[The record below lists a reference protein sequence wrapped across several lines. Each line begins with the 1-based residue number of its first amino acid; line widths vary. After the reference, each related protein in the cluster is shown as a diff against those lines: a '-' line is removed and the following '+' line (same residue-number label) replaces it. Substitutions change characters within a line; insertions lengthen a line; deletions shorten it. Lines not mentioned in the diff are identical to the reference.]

1 MSNENI
7 TFVMY
12 HYVRELIDTKY
23 PRIKALNTSEFIHQV
38 DFLSKNYQFLTL
50 EDVRC
55 AIQGDKSFEYGVVL
69 TFDDGYGDHYNNVF
83 PILNKLGI
91 QGWFFPPVNAVTTD
105 AILDVNKI
113 HFILASIPEGEDL
126 IHLLLETS
134 SHLHK
139 DGNLESNLLNFWKNF
154 NFYDAYDRKEVTFFK
169 HVLQNYLDEEL
180 RNEIVDYLFA
190 RFVDEDTTAFS
201 LDLYMNIDQL
211 IEMKDSG
218 MIIGGHGA
226 KHIWRGKSSE
236 SEPTDEITKTRKFLE
251 KINDDEDFV
260 MCYPYGSYNDFTLL
274 ECNKQGFDLGLTT
287 IDGLFDPNSGLPL
300 VIERKDTNCFP
311 KTKQI

>member
-1 MSNENI
+1 MMSNHI

-12 HYVRELIDTKY
+12 HYIRELFETKF
-23 PRIKALNTSEFIHQV
+23 PRIKALNTSEFIHQI

-55 AIQGDKSFEYGVVL
+55 AIKGDKCFEKGVVL

-126 IHLLLETS
+126 INLLLDTT
-134 SHLHK
+134 SHLCNDEELK
-139 DGNLESNLLNFWKNF
+139 SKLLKFWKNF

-169 HVLQNYLDEEL
+169 HVLQNYLDEDL

-226 KHIWRGKSSE
+226 KHIWLGKGSKNE
-236 SEPTDEITKTRKFLE
+236 QINEITKTRKFLE
-251 KINDDEDFV
+251 KINDDEEFV

-287 IDGLFDPNSGLPL
+287 IDGVFDPAIGSPL
-300 VIERKDTNCFP
+300 TIERKDTNCFR
-311 KTKQI
+311 KAK

>member
-1 MSNENI
+1 
-7 TFVMY
+7 MY
-12 HYVRELIDTKY
+12 HYVRELSESKY
-23 PRIKALNTSEFIHQV
+23 PQIKALNTTEFIHQI
-38 DFLSKNYQFLTL
+38 DFLSKNHQFLTL

-55 AIQGDKSFEYGVVL
+55 AIKGDKSFEKGIIL
-69 TFDDGYGDHYNNVF
+69 TFDDGYADHYKNVF

-126 IHLLLETS
+126 INLLLETA

-169 HVLQNYLDEEL
+169 HVLQNYLDEDL
-180 RNEIVDYLFA
+180 RKEIVDYLFA
-190 RFVDEDTTAFS
+190 RFVDEDIKTFS
-201 LDLYMNIDQL
+201 SNLYMNIDQL
-211 IEMKDSG
+211 IEMKDAG
-218 MIIGGHGA
+218 MVIGGHGA
-226 KHIWRGKSSE
+226 KHVWLGKSSE
-236 SEPTDEITKTRKFLE
+236 SEQIDEITKTRIFLE

-274 ECNKQGFDLGLTT
+274 ECKKQGFDLGLTT
-287 IDGLFDPNSGLPL
+287 IDSVFDPGTGSPL
-300 VIERKDTNCFP
+300 TIERKDTNCFP
-311 KTKQI
+311 KTKSI